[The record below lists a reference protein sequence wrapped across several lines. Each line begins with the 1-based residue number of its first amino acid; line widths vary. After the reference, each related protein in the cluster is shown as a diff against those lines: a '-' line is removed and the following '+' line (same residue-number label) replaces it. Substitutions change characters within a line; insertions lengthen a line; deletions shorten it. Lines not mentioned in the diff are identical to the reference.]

1 MGDRFTDR
9 IRASE
14 QFVRFARTE
23 ASTTAFVVSHA
34 RCERSRASHRLEWPA
49 AREHRSGGPVF
60 FPLLLAQP
68 RRVHLR
74 MGYTGDRVGT
84 GERNAQADRRQAGSA
99 QLKSGLKH
107 ALTVRMGL
115 LIAGAITLLFGMLK
129 AF

>member
-9 IRASE
+9 IRANE

-49 AREHRSGGPVF
+49 AREHRSSGPVF
-60 FPLLLAQP
+60 FLLLMQP

-74 MGYTGDRVGT
+74 RNPRAVVQALESEMLKPDRH
-84 GERNAQADRRQAGSA
+84 QQDLQ
-99 QLKSGLKH
+99 QLKRELKH
-107 ALTVRMGL
+107 ELTVRMGL
-115 LIAGAITLLFGMLK
+115 LIAGAITLLVGMLK